1 MSALGDF
8 FYLLVKIKEL
18 QALKGV
24 RDITDDNNVRFLGQ
38 EIIELFLAGKV
49 DNKDMQKKIGKIV
62 NEILNQKKLY
72 EVSIMKKYIRKYLR
86 PILLDKT
93 FFLWSYLKVIFDDI
107 NQSIFDKL
115 EKTLITF
122 FFPFIKR

>member
-62 NEILNQKKLY
+62 NEILNQKT
-72 EVSIMKKYIRKYLR
+72 I
-86 PILLDKT
+86 
-93 FFLWSYLKVIFDDI
+93 
-107 NQSIFDKL
+107 
-115 EKTLITF
+115 
-122 FFPFIKR
+122 